1 MDVREGVTRH
11 RARALAVAGVLTF
24 FATWCV
30 LSYANIIPTVI
41 LPTPTEVLRAFPV
54 LHFQEALVRSIGGS
68 LYRVYMGFLLAALV
82 AIPLGLLMGTFPP
95 VKHFFV
101 PLLDPLRFLPISA
114 LVPLFIV
121 WFGIDEMQKIIFL
134 FVGIVVY
141 LLPLV
146 VEAVENVDD
155 VYLQTATTLGAS
167 KGQLIRHVLIPGS
180 LPAIGEALRVRAR
193 HPGHRRGHGL
203 DDPDGQQG
211 PLRLERVMAT
221 PSKAAASPNVLELK
235 GVSKSFVNPDGRLFQ
250 AIKDVNLTIKDEP
263 DVGEFRVF
271 LGPSGCG
278 KSTILNIVAGLFLP
292 TEGEALVR
300 GTPVTGPG
308 PDRGMVFQSYSSY
321 PWLTVLENVAFG
333 LMLRGVPRK
342 DREASARTW
351 IKKVGLEGT
360 EKKYPRQLSGGMR
373 QRVAI
378 ARTLAARPQIILMD
392 EPFGALDV
400 QTRLGMQNLINELWV
415 EIEGTILFV
424 THDIAE
430 AVYLA
435 DKVHILSANPGTIVE
450 EVTVDLPLH
459 RTEDLKNTARFREL
473 ETVVLDKIRK
483 QAKGGNLRITT

>member
-1 MDVREGVTRH
+1 
-11 RARALAVAGVLTF
+11 
-24 FATWCV
+24 
-30 LSYANIIPTVI
+30 
-41 LPTPTEVLRAFPV
+41 
-54 LHFQEALVRSIGGS
+54 
-68 LYRVYMGFLLAALV
+68 
-82 AIPLGLLMGTFPP
+82 
-95 VKHFFV
+95 
-101 PLLDPLRFLPISA
+101 
-114 LVPLFIV
+114 
-121 WFGIDEMQKIIFL
+121 
-134 FVGIVVY
+134 
-141 LLPLV
+141 
-146 VEAVENVDD
+146 
-155 VYLQTATTLGAS
+155 
-167 KGQLIRHVLIPGS
+167 
-180 LPAIGEALRVRAR
+180 
-193 HPGHRRGHGL
+193 
-203 DDPDGQQG
+203 
-211 PLRLERVMAT
+211 MAT
-221 PSKAAASPNVLELK
+221 PSPAPASPNVLELK

-250 AIKDVNLTIKDEP
+250 AIKGVNLTIRDEP

-400 QTRLGMQNLINELWV
+400 QTRLGMQNLINELWE

-435 DKVHILSANPGTIVE
+435 DKIHILSANPGTIVD

-483 QAKGGNLRITT
+483 QAKGGNVRITT